1 MRKRIVAP
9 AVLALAMTSM
19 VYPTAANA
27 NTPTNSNECKA
38 IHIVAANGTGASNSN
53 DNPNYMVDPLA
64 EDVLKAYP
72 NDVNGYTIPYPSSA
86 GAVGS
91 FVAVKSKNSTTYGDS
106 RLLGAEKGLKHIEE
120 YRSNCPNSA
129 IMLSGYSQGAS
140 VAGDIAAAIS
150 NGAVENTTSDNI
162 FGVFLM
168 ADPGRSGNSKY
179 NGPAKDNKT
188 WFNLPEGLK
197 YQRNGELSTPTQD
210 GYVGWTGQ
218 RSLPFTGLEGR
229 VISLCSNEDLA
240 CSAAINGILRQIADI
255 SDKNITPNEA
265 YRNGPTGLQLL
276 GEHPE
281 IFNNVLRESKLGE
294 TLASGGTVKQ
304 ATSNARKYLAKSN
317 MDDRYKHYL
326 NNLFIE
332 VEQMMDILH
341 QDNAF
346 GDKVSDAQILAAFLK
361 NGAPEAVDQLPIAK
375 EQKLAVQA
383 VAGLITSKAPKLPA
397 DVKKRTDPI
406 VNRTVQFPI
415 EHGSYF
421 NKHQFNGQN
430 TLSWGKELA
439 KQGVANYL
447 AGNSFVFK
455 ADPNNN
461 GNIEIAEENREDDG
475 LQGLVN
481 HEKREVKPNGKL
493 ESADDIKDDK
503 TTPTRT
509 TPTST
514 TPTSTTPVV
523 SDPVDE
529 EDDITTSSSRTRS
542 SDTTSSEKPSS
553 KEDPTTTEESEESS
567 TSSSTTPTTASF
579 TGDDVKVDTGG
590 KVIPNIVNK
599 IRTIF

>member
-38 IHIVAANGTGASNSN
+38 IHIVAANGTGASNSD

-106 RLLGAEKGLKHIEE
+106 RLLGAEKGLQHIEE
-120 YRSNCPNSA
+120 YRNNCPNSA

-317 MDDRYKHYL
+317 MDERYKHYL

-461 GNIEIAEENREDDG
+461 GNLEIAEKNREDDG

-493 ESADDIKDDK
+493 ESADDIKNDK
-503 TTPTRT
+503 TTPTR
-509 TPTST
+509 T

-553 KEDPTTTEESEESS
+553 KEDPTTTEDSEESS
-567 TSSSTTPTTASF
+567 NSSSTTPTTASF
-579 TGDDVKVDTGG
+579 TGDDVKVDTGTPTTS
-590 KVIPNIVNK
+590 ILNK

>member
-1 MRKRIVAP
+1 
-9 AVLALAMTSM
+9 
-19 VYPTAANA
+19 
-27 NTPTNSNECKA
+27 
-38 IHIVAANGTGASNSN
+38 
-53 DNPNYMVDPLA
+53 
-64 EDVLKAYP
+64 
-72 NDVNGYTIPYPSSA
+72 
-86 GAVGS
+86 
-91 FVAVKSKNSTTYGDS
+91 
-106 RLLGAEKGLKHIEE
+106 
-120 YRSNCPNSA
+120 
-129 IMLSGYSQGAS
+129 
-140 VAGDIAAAIS
+140 
-150 NGAVENTTSDNI
+150 
-162 FGVFLM
+162 
-168 ADPGRSGNSKY
+168 
-179 NGPAKDNKT
+179 
-188 WFNLPEGLK
+188 
-197 YQRNGELSTPTQD
+197 
-210 GYVGWTGQ
+210 
-218 RSLPFTGLEGR
+218 
-229 VISLCSNEDLA
+229 
-240 CSAAINGILRQIADI
+240 
-255 SDKNITPNEA
+255 
-265 YRNGPTGLQLL
+265 
-276 GEHPE
+276 
-281 IFNNVLRESKLGE
+281 
-294 TLASGGTVKQ
+294 
-304 ATSNARKYLAKSN
+304 

-406 VNRTVQFPI
+406 VNRAVQFPI

-447 AGNSFVFK
+447 SNNSFVFK

-461 GNIEIAEENREDDG
+461 GNLEIAEENREDDG

-481 HEKREVKPNGKL
+481 HEKREVKPNGDLKSSD
-493 ESADDIKDDK
+493 EIENDK

-509 TPTST
+509 TPTRT
-514 TPTSTTPVV
+514 TPKNTTPVV
-523 SDPVDE
+523 SDPVDD